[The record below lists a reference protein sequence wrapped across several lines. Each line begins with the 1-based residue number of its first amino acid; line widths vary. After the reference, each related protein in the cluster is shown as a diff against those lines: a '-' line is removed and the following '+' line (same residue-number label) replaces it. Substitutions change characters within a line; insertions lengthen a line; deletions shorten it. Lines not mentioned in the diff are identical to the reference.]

1 MASNFFAR
9 QDRART
15 NTAWLVA
22 LFVVA
27 VLGIVACTSTIA
39 YFAIIN
45 SGSDDSPVSHAAKW
59 QVPTL
64 VAIVTAVIIVAGSL
78 FKVLSLRWG
87 GGEKV
92 AESLGGVRVYPST
105 GDLDQQRLLN
115 VVEEMA
121 LASGTPVPSV
131 FLMSD
136 ETSINAFAA
145 GYSPNDAVIGV
156 TRGAVQQLTRD
167 QLQGVIAHEFSH
179 ILNGDM
185 RIGIRLI
192 GVLHGILILG
202 LLGRMMFHIFA
213 RSGTGNRGNSNGK
226 GGGQILIAIIVIGVA
241 LIVIGAIG
249 SFIGSLIKAAV
260 SRQREFLADSSAV
273 QFTRNP
279 GGIAGALKRIGGYG
293 AGSQVKHGSAVE
305 VSHMF
310 FAQGITSGFAS
321 WLATHPPL
329 PQRILAIEPN
339 WDRAFLTSPSSG
351 APAAD
356 LHAASPASQL
366 QDQQSQQTTG
376 FAAGTSATSSQDS
389 VANDEVVQSSNIQDA
404 IRHVGAPE
412 QVHRDYAA
420 QLVQQIPTRI
430 YEAAHDP
437 FDARAIIFALLLDQD
452 TETRASQIH
461 SLSEAIEP
469 RVVALTVTLAPA
481 VQQLPARLRLPII
494 DVSMPALHAMTANQF
509 DAFHTSLKALIAA
522 DNRLSIFEWGLSQI
536 VLQHLLPNYVYVKP
550 SRTNYYNLNRLGEQ
564 VSHLLSMIAHV
575 GNNAEHSKLAFRA
588 GASIIPSVHA
598 TWVEPANCSLA
609 KLEKDLGLLRQT
621 TFKIRGQLIDA
632 CTAVI
637 CADQQIQP
645 AEAEL
650 LRGIAELLDSPVPP
664 ILPGVQLA

>member
-15 NTAWLVA
+15 NTTWLVF

-27 VLGIVACTSTIA
+27 VLGIVASTSTIA
-39 YFAIIN
+39 FFLVIN
-45 SGSDDSPVSHAAKW
+45 SGSEESPVSDAAKW

-64 VAIVTAVIIVAGSL
+64 VAIVTAAVILSGSV

-92 AESLGGVRVYPST
+92 AESLGGVRVHPAG

-121 LASGTPVPSV
+121 LAAGTPVPSV

-136 ETSINAFAA
+136 ENSINAFAA

-192 GVLHGILILG
+192 GVLHGILILS

-213 RSGTGNRGNSNGK
+213 RSGTGSRSSSNGK
-226 GGGQILIAIIVIGVA
+226 GGGHILIAIIVIGVS
-241 LIVIGAIG
+241 LIIIGAIG

-260 SRQREFLADSSAV
+260 SRQREFLADASAV

-279 GGIAGALKRIGGYG
+279 GGIAGALKRIGGYSV
-293 AGSQVKHGSAVE
+293 GSKVQHASAME

-310 FAQGITSGFAS
+310 FAQGVTGGFAS

-329 PQRILAIEPN
+329 PKRILAIEPN
-339 WDRAFLTSPSSG
+339 WDHQFLTAPSNE
-351 APAAD
+351 APAANIESQSS
-356 LHAASPASQL
+356 LAPNSPVAGFSAESAAQATANRPASSTNEAFL
-366 QDQQSQQTTG
+366 KASEIE
-376 FAAGTSATSSQDS
+376 SA
-389 VANDEVVQSSNIQDA
+389 V
-404 IRHVGAPE
+404 RHVGVPE

-420 QLVQQIPTRI
+420 QLVTQIPPRI
-430 YEAAHDP
+430 YEAAHNP
-437 FDARAIIFALLLDQD
+437 FDARAVIFSLLLDQD
-452 TETRASQIH
+452 SATRQSQINAM
-461 SLSEAIEP
+461 SKNIDP
-469 RVVALTVTLAPA
+469 RVIELSIKLATI
-481 VQQLPARLRLPII
+481 VDTLPARLRLPII
-494 DVSMPALHAMTANQF
+494 DIAMPALHSMTSDQF
-509 DAFHTSLKALIAA
+509 DTFHTSIKALIAA

-536 VLQHLLPNYVYVKP
+536 VLQHLLPNYVHVKQP
-550 SRTNYYNLNRLGEQ
+550 RTSYYSLNRLGDP
-564 VSHLLSMIAHV
+564 VSHLLSMISHV
-575 GNNAEHSKLAFRA
+575 GNDVQHSKLAFAA
-588 GASIIPSVHA
+588 GASLLSSVSLN
-598 TWVEPANCSLA
+598 WIEPAGCSL
-609 KLEKDLGLLRQT
+609 KRLEKDLNVLRQT
-621 TFKIRGQLIDA
+621 TFKIRGELIDA
-632 CTAVI
+632 CTACI
-637 CADQQIQP
+637 CEDDQIHP

-664 ILPGVQLA
+664 ILPGVGLSS